1 MRGLTLTEALAM
13 IEGTFASAKKRK
25 AHPLSAIVLDAGG
38 RVKAFQKQDGCS
50 LLRFEIAYGKAFAA
64 LAMGRSSRMVL
75 QKAREKPLFMDSL
88 TDLADGPMFL
98 EAGAQLVREASGE
111 VVGALG
117 VTGDVNEVD
126 DLCAID
132 GIRAAGFKPED
143 DFDDTSVRRLNIK
156 KSAPIKDP
164 RPDAGGGRP
173 PALAATSAASP
184 SCRPVALGRVGD
196 LPKLKTVCKQHKE
209 SCPGSLHS
217 RRITLRP

>member
-1 MRGLTLTEALAM
+1 MTPPQVIQYRSRDEESEMRGLSLAEALAM
-13 IEGTFASAKKRK
+13 IEGTFASARKRK

-50 LLRFEIAYGKAFAA
+50 LLRFEIAYGKAFGA

-75 QKAREKPLFMDSL
+75 QKAREKPLFMQSL
-88 TDLADGPMFL
+88 TELADGPMFL
-98 EAGAQLVREASGE
+98 EAGAQLVRDADGE

-132 GIRAAGFKPED
+132 GIRAAGFTPED
-143 DFDDTSVRRLNIK
+143 DFDDASVRRLNIK

-164 RPDAGGGRP
+164 RPDAGGKARQ
-173 PALAATSAASP
+173 PALAARRKSANRRSGVNKP
-184 SCRPVALGRVGD
+184 S
-196 LPKLKTVCKQHKE
+196 K
-209 SCPGSLHS
+209 
-217 RRITLRP
+217 